1 MKQFQLFSFFCFPIV
16 ALPLI
21 LISANEV
28 FSLLPMI
35 SGDGVIF
42 LAFIA
47 IFAVLLFHTTIVLIF
62 GHTLFRWV
70 DVVVKAKNSS
80 LIEYI
85 DSQKKDLVSTMIVLE
100 VLLFVVALVAYVPG
114 VREVFVALGKL
125 L

>member
-28 FSLLPMI
+28 FSPLPMI

-47 IFAVLLFHTTIVLIF
+47 IFAVLLFHTTIILIF

-85 DSQKKDLVSTMIVLE
+85 DS
-100 VLLFVVALVAYVPG
+100 
-114 VREVFVALGKL
+114 
-125 L
+125 